1 MVVYVLQVILACE
14 VMDIIHYME
23 MERVGKRLWV
33 LLLIRAGDLY
43 LELHPETFPASGTP
57 AAHFW
62 HVSALLCYQTL
73 NLFSVSCSLFLLKS
87 ALV

>member
-14 VMDIIHYME
+14 VMDITHYME

-43 LELHPETFPASGTP
+43 LELHPETFSCFWDPQLPTSGM
-57 AAHFW
+57 
-62 HVSALLCYQTL
+62 
-73 NLFSVSCSLFLLKS
+73 SLHCCVIKH
-87 ALV
+87 